1 MKQIPETLI
10 TTLSKNPRDRYAY
23 ECFLSLEGG
32 REFTDT
38 PIYGFLR
45 LRLTPHA
52 GLTSFPGLKNMA
64 LVRELHVYGKSKGV
78 VDWESHTQKDTS
90 KQTPNKHTQH
100 HGVGGILLKMAEYQA
115 RRQGYHGIAIISG
128 VGVREYYRK
137 RGYVLTDTYMVK
149 KFR

>member
-1 MKQIPETLI
+1 MQDILLNLPMNFEQIPETLA
-10 TTLSKNPRDRYAY
+10 TQVSKPPRERYAY

-78 VDWESHTQKDTS
+78 VDWESHTPKDTQHTHTTKTNDTS
-90 KQTPNKHTQH
+90 KSQNTPN
-100 HGVGGILLKMAEYQA
+100 IMALVA
-115 RRQGYHGIAIISG
+115 SC
-128 VGVREYYRK
+128 
-137 RGYVLTDTYMVK
+137 
-149 KFR
+149 